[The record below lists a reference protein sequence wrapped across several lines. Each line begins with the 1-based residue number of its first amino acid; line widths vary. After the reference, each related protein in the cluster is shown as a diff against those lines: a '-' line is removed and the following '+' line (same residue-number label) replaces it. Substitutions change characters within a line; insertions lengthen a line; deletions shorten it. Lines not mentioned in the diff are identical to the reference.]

1 MAAGG
6 TQNNNQQFGLGT
18 QNNHNATGTQNINYG
33 RDQNTNNGPGAMN
46 INNNERTG
54 RDPPPPTQHP
64 IAGSATR
71 DRRGDAQAPSI
82 APAGPPSEKRLNGD
96 KLRREEDAFR
106 NMRDNEAD
114 YEEILGIKDEDA
126 RKTLDDW
133 QLLIE
138 CTEDTKLRHQVVR
151 AMRDL
156 VYRSGQAPEVIWI
169 GKVGNLSE
177 HAVDFGG
184 FADIWTGSTD
194 GKKVA
199 VKVVRYR
206 IDREQRDQMMK
217 AFMREAVIWKSF
229 DHPNILP
236 LMGMYWFNSEQICL
250 VCPWM
255 ENGNLLQFV
264 KTHPDINSATQ
275 EELAKEIAQGLAY
288 LHGLNITHGDLK
300 GYNVLIDVDPDD
312 PDRIAHARITDFGL
326 SRVAD
331 DENLAG
337 LSAMSGRQGPARWLA
352 PELLTKGRKSAISLK
367 SDVYAFG
374 CVCYEI
380 YAKRIP
386 FEDIEEHRIY
396 QVIVEQ
402 GKRLQPPPDMD
413 NKMRDLMQL
422 CCEAD
427 PNSRPDATQIVEQIE
442 RPTWSRSEPARPIA
456 RARYLDRNK

>member
-1 MAAGG
+1 MSYSHNTIGDRANLSTVHGPQFNNHQSGTG
-6 TQNNNQQFGLGT
+6 TQNNN
-18 QNNHNATGTQNINYG
+18 NSTGTQNINHG
-33 RDQNTNNGPGAMN
+33 RDQNFNNGPGGMTVNNKGPWNPRPPQAYHSPSPSSGYGN
-46 INNNERTG
+46 SNNNREGTQNVNTGRDQNANNSSGKYKINNDERTG
-54 RDPPPPTQHP
+54 RDSPPPTQHS

-71 DRRGDAQAPSI
+71 ERRGDAHSPSI
-82 APAGPPSEKRLNGD
+82 APARPPSEKRLNGD
-96 KLRREEDAFR
+96 KLRREEDHFR
-106 NMRDNEAD
+106 DMRDDED
-114 YEEILGIKDEDA
+114 EYEEVLGIKNEDA
-126 RKTLDDW
+126 QKVLDEW
-133 QLLIE
+133 QSLFE
-138 CTEDTKLRHQVVR
+138 CTEDTKLRQQVVR
-151 AMRDL
+151 AMSEL
-156 VYRSGQAPEVIWI
+156 AYRI
-169 GKVGNLSE
+169 
-177 HAVDFGG
+177 DFGG

-217 AFMREAVIWKSF
+217 AFMREAVIWRSF

-264 KTHPDINSATQ
+264 KKHPDIDSATQ

-337 LSAMSGRQGPARWLA
+337 LSTMSGRQGPARWLA
-352 PELLTKGRKSAISLK
+352 PELLTEWKKISNL
-367 SDVYAFG
+367 
-374 CVCYEI
+374 
-380 YAKRIP
+380 
-386 FEDIEEHRIY
+386 
-396 QVIVEQ
+396 
-402 GKRLQPPPDMD
+402 
-413 NKMRDLMQL
+413 
-422 CCEAD
+422 
-427 PNSRPDATQIVEQIE
+427 
-442 RPTWSRSEPARPIA
+442 SE
-456 RARYLDRNK
+456 K